1 MENPEPCQKFKEF
14 DILWTSIGICTAM
27 NSKPNELIYEVF
39 FYFLRAKLFD
49 NFILFLG
56 ISMVEKI

>member
-27 NSKPNELIYEVF
+27 NSKPNELIYEVSSTQ
-39 FYFLRAKLFD
+39 LLL
-49 NFILFLG
+49 NF
-56 ISMVEKI
+56 